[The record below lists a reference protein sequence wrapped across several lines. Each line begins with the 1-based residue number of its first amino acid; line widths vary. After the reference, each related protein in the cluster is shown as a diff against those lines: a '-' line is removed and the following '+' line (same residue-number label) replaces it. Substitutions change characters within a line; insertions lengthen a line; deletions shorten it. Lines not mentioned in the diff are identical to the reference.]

1 MRGAVSTR
9 YLIAGLIVLLVIGLI
24 FVLRNAR
31 GPSLPAGLPADAMA
45 VANERGLT
53 PDDVYAALAT
63 YVPGG
68 KQDDYVMFASGGHSG
83 QVIAIGLPSMRILKV
98 IPVFVPDSWSG
109 YGFGVE
115 NTALHEVYGRG
126 PYPPADTHHPALSET
141 NGEYDGEFLFIGD
154 KLNGRV
160 AVIDLRDWEPSKS
173 CATLYSTITTA
184 LPS

>member
-1 MRGAVSTR
+1 MRGAVSPR

-83 QVIAIGLPSMRILKV
+83 QVIAIGLPSMRILKI

-126 PYPPADTHHPALSET
+126 PYPLQTRT
-141 NGEYDGEFLFIGD
+141 T
-154 KLNGRV
+154 
-160 AVIDLRDWEPSKS
+160 LRSARRMASTMANS
-173 CATLYSTITTA
+173 CSSAIS
-184 LPS
+184 

>member
-83 QVIAIGLPSMRILKV
+83 QVIAIGLPSMRILKI

-109 YGFGVE
+109 YGS
-115 NTALHEVYGRG
+115 ALRT
-126 PYPPADTHHPALSET
+126 PRCMKCMD
-141 NGEYDGEFLFIGD
+141 
-154 KLNGRV
+154 
-160 AVIDLRDWEPSKS
+160 AVLIPLQTRTTLRSARRMASTMANS
-173 CATLYSTITTA
+173 CSSAIS
-184 LPS
+184 